1 MRSILSGVSRRH
13 GRQAVAKA
21 TQPISDPEP
30 IRAMKPGLAL
40 AALGIVFGDIGTSV
54 LYSLQTMFS
63 MENHAVRPTHGDV
76 MGIISMIFWSI
87 LLVVCVKYV
96 IFVMCA
102 DNDGEGGILALMA
115 LVRRFMASRKG
126 TGMTA
131 MLLGIIGAGLFY
143 GDSLITP
150 AISVMSSVEGI
161 TVANPGAEMIVLP
174 ASVVILTI
182 LFIVQRRGTAVIGKA
197 FGPVMGIWFLTLAA
211 LGIPWIIS
219 KPFIIT
225 ALSPHWAILFAI
237 ERPGMAF
244 IAMGAVV
251 LTITGAEALYADMG
265 HVGAPSIRL
274 AWFAVVLPCLLI
286 NYLGQGAMI
295 LEHPDWID
303 NPFFRLA
310 PGWATIPLVVIATMA
325 TVIAS
330 QAVISGAFSMSS
342 EATRLGLLPR
352 LSVRHTSKSEGGQ
365 IYIPE
370 INWILFVGVL
380 ALILI
385 FQTSTKLATAYGLAV
400 TGTFLL
406 TTSLFL
412 VLAHRAWHW
421 PMWALIVFGVVVG
434 GVELSIFAA
443 NLLKIASGGWIPLVF
458 AAIIIAI
465 MTTWRRGTAYI
476 AKQRQNDEGP
486 LDDFLDWV
494 HETEPTRVPGLA
506 IYPHPGRAT
515 TPLAMLNN
523 LKFNHVLHEHNVI
536 ISMVVE
542 NVPHVRHVN
551 RIEKV
556 DLGKPTDGIVYIA
569 CHVGFADSQDVP
581 KALALAADK
590 CPVLKEHLD
599 DAIYYL
605 SLVDVKRSESEQ
617 GAKMTAWRKVLY
629 VGLARNQADRTR
641 VFRIPRTRAVVMGEA
656 VDL

>member
-1 MRSILSGVSRRH
+1 
-13 GRQAVAKA
+13 
-21 TQPISDPEP
+21 
-30 IRAMKPGLAL
+30 
-40 AALGIVFGDIGTSV
+40 
-54 LYSLQTMFS
+54 

-96 IFVMCA
+96 IFVMRA

-115 LVRRFMASRKG
+115 LVRRLMASRKG
-126 TGMTA
+126 TRMTA

-143 GDSLITP
+143 GDSLITL

-182 LFIVQRRGTAVIGKA
+182 LFIVQRRGTAIIGKA
-197 FGPVMGIWFLTLAA
+197 FRPVMGIWFLTLAA

-295 LEHPDWID
+295 PEHPDWID

-310 PGWATIPLVVIATMA
+310 PGWATIPLVVITTMA

-421 PMWALIVFGVVVG
+421 PMWALILFGVIVG

-465 MTTWRRGTAYI
+465 MTTWRRGTACI

-605 SLVDVKRSESEQ
+605 SLVDVKRSESEH

>member
-1 MRSILSGVSRRH
+1 
-13 GRQAVAKA
+13 
-21 TQPISDPEP
+21 
-30 IRAMKPGLAL
+30 
-40 AALGIVFGDIGTSV
+40 
-54 LYSLQTMFS
+54 
-63 MENHAVRPTHGDV
+63 
-76 MGIISMIFWSI
+76 
-87 LLVVCVKYV
+87 
-96 IFVMCA
+96 
-102 DNDGEGGILALMA
+102 
-115 LVRRFMASRKG
+115 
-126 TGMTA
+126 
-131 MLLGIIGAGLFY
+131 
-143 GDSLITP
+143 
-150 AISVMSSVEGI
+150 
-161 TVANPGAEMIVLP
+161 
-174 ASVVILTI
+174 
-182 LFIVQRRGTAVIGKA
+182 
-197 FGPVMGIWFLTLAA
+197 
-211 LGIPWIIS
+211 
-219 KPFIIT
+219 
-225 ALSPHWAILFAI
+225 
-237 ERPGMAF
+237 MAF

-421 PMWALIVFGVVVG
+421 PMWALILFGVIVG

-443 NLLKIASGGWIPLVF
+443 NLLKIASGGWIPLIF

-506 IYPHPGRAT
+506 IYPHPRRAT

-556 DLGKPTDGIVYIA
+556 DLGKPTDGIDYIA

-605 SLVDVKRSESEQ
+605 SLVDVKRSEPKQ